1 MLKWSNNN
9 THKIIDDDVHDSIG
23 DESDINAD
31 DF

>member
-1 MLKWSNNN
+1 MVEQQDS
-9 THKIIDDDVHDSIG
+9 KIIDDDVHDSIG